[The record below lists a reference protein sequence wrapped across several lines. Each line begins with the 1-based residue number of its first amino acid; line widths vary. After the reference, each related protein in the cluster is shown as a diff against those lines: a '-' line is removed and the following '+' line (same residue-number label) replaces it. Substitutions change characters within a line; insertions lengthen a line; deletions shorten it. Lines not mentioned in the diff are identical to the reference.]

1 MADVQRGE
9 DFWEHEFFP
18 WPGALADA
26 VCAFGRGGG
35 YARVRQASVILY
47 LDHDRKEAAHLAAY
61 TIGWI
66 FVFTVALGVILAIA
80 GQNV

>member
-1 MADVQRGE
+1 M
-9 DFWEHEFFP
+9 
-18 WPGALADA
+18 
-26 VCAFGRGGG
+26 
-35 YARVRQASVILY
+35 LY